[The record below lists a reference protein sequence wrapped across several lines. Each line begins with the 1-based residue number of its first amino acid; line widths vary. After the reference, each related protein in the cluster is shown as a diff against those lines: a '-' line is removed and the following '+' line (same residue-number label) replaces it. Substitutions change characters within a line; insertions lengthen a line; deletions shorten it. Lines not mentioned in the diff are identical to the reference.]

1 MKIKRNA
8 LEFTDFLFILLLTFL
23 SLFIL
28 TLLLINPVAK
38 KAEIVQKAE
47 YLIILEWNKSS
58 RSDIDLWVESPDQKV
73 VSFRSKQMGIMH
85 LDMDDMGGLTDS
97 FVTKDG
103 NVSLVQINQEVVTL
117 RGKQQGEYIVNLHL
131 YRLSEPD
138 NLDPIKVS
146 VIRLNPFQTI
156 WAQEVILTTMGE
168 ETTVLRFSIL
178 NNEGDVGEIN
188 NLPKKFVNAL
198 KGDNN
203 YNAFGNPSTSNPYGK
218 TK

>member
-47 YLIILEWNKSS
+47 YLIILEWNNASL
-58 RSDIDLWVESPDQKV
+58 SDIDLWVESPDQKI
-73 VSFRSKQMGIMH
+73 VSFRSKQMGVMH
-85 LDMDDMGGLTDS
+85 LDKDDMGGMTDS
-97 FVTKDG
+97 FVTKEG
-103 NVSLVQINQEVVTL
+103 NVSLVQINQEVVTI

-131 YRLSEPD
+131 YRLSEDSDKLNPV
-138 NLDPIKVS
+138 KVS
-146 VIRLNPFQTI
+146 IIRLNPFQTI

-168 ETTVLRFSIL
+168 EITVLRFSIL
-178 NNEGDVGEIN
+178 NDEGDVGEIN
-188 NLPKKFVNAL
+188 DLPKKFVNSL
-198 KGDNN
+198 KGDND
-203 YNAFGNPSTSNPYGK
+203 YSAFGDPGNPYGK

>member
-97 FVTKDG
+97 STC
-103 NVSLVQINQEVVTL
+103 
-117 RGKQQGEYIVNLHL
+117 H
-131 YRLSEPD
+131 
-138 NLDPIKVS
+138 
-146 VIRLNPFQTI
+146 FQTRKR
-156 WAQEVILTTMGE
+156 G
-168 ETTVLRFSIL
+168 S
-178 NNEGDVGEIN
+178 
-188 NLPKKFVNAL
+188 KFFKLAL
-198 KGDNN
+198 KRCL
-203 YNAFGNPSTSNPYGK
+203 
-218 TK
+218 